1 MSLLI
6 VFLSQKYTK
15 LIISFF
21 EILVY
26 FKNNLIEQFQNNHK
40 TKQKEFQPMVFSSEL
55 ASDSLQT
62 SQFAFNPSA
71 TGNFSF
77 DTVPDIISGVNLP
90 RQTRAPVQ

>member
-1 MSLLI
+1 
-6 VFLSQKYTK
+6 
-15 LIISFF
+15 
-21 EILVY
+21 
-26 FKNNLIEQFQNNHK
+26 
-40 TKQKEFQPMVFSSEL
+40 MVFSSEL